1 MSHLELTK
9 APPQGLSPTAALMQ
23 IKIVGFALAIYQSVG
38 YNGREVT
45 RSIKAG
51 REEFAPPHAPMQ
63 EAR

>member
-1 MSHLELTK
+1 
-9 APPQGLSPTAALMQ
+9 MQ

-51 REEFAPPHAPMQ
+51 REAFAPPHAPMQ